1 MARAEGKQI
10 VGIVDHESSSNASCA
25 IPSPYGSQA
34 RPKLQT
40 TRKEISGCSSGVL
53 DGGGGFGRPGIEQPR
68 HSAAAHHRHPDVRRR
83 WLRPTRRRAA
93 ATPEDKRISTDSA
106 VEDLDA
112 PLDIVRYE
120 GKLYSLRNRR
130 ATVPP
135 RNHKDMFMMQSF
147 KVGPP
152 MSSKHTP
159 PKLIPMALGK
169 LCTRTRSPQTVVRA
183 AETKLAPVENSAHIV
198 SAGFKIG
205 IVCDL
210 RLRVLAITAV
220 TPRSSVARHREALSC
235 FLARHREALSLSLS
249 LSLYLCQVQEAYP
262 QIQHLW

>member
-1 MARAEGKQI
+1 M
-10 VGIVDHESSSNASCA
+10 D
-25 IPSPYGSQA
+25 
-34 RPKLQT
+34 KLF
-40 TRKEISGCSSGVL
+40 R
-53 DGGGGFGRPGIEQPR
+53 D
-68 HSAAAHHRHPDVRRR
+68 
-83 WLRPTRRRAA
+83 
-93 ATPEDKRISTDSA
+93 DSA

-169 LCTRTRSPQTVVRA
+169 LCTRTRSPQTA
-183 AETKLAPVENSAHIV
+183 LQ
-198 SAGFKIG
+198 
-205 IVCDL
+205 

-220 TPRSSVARHREALSC
+220 TPRSSVARHREALS
-235 FLARHREALSLSLS
+235 LS
-249 LSLYLCQVQEAYP
+249 LSLYLCQVLPQRPTKATEASNKRKASPNKSSSHAEEGILTIESEDASSENDSVKSMKVPWTKRGEAKSHAMLNRALQKKEKTSTKVAEACKVSLQSGRSPYAR
-262 QIQHLW
+262 QA

>member
-1 MARAEGKQI
+1 MARAEGKQF

-25 IPSPYGSQA
+25 IPSPYGE
-34 RPKLQT
+34 PVQT
-40 TRKEISGCSSGVL
+40 TRKEISGGSSGGC
-53 DGGGGFGRPGIEQPR
+53 GGGGFGRPGIEQPR

-169 LCTRTRSPQTVVRA
+169 LCTRTRSPQTA
-183 AETKLAPVENSAHIV
+183 LQ
-198 SAGFKIG
+198 
-205 IVCDL
+205 

-249 LSLYLCQVQEAYP
+249 LSIPLPSPGGLSSDPASLVT
-262 QIQHLW
+262 

>member
-25 IPSPYGSQA
+25 IPSPYGE
-34 RPKLQT
+34 PVQT
-40 TRKEISGCSSGVL
+40 TRKEISGGSSGGC
-53 DGGGGFGRPGIEQPR
+53 GGGGFGRPGIEQPR

-169 LCTRTRSPQTVVRA
+169 LCTRTRSPQTA
-183 AETKLAPVENSAHIV
+183 LQ
-198 SAGFKIG
+198 
-205 IVCDL
+205 

-220 TPRSSVARHREALSC
+220 TPRSSVARHREALS
-235 FLARHREALSLSLS
+235 LS